1 MCISTIDE
9 RNLNNLTDA
18 IYLREFCP
26 TTCEDG
32 ARNAYII
39 QIRPPNNYSWFEPI
53 LFIWDEIE

>member
-39 QIRPPNNYSWFEPI
+39 QIRPTE
-53 LFIWDEIE
+53 